1 MLKHASS
8 IALFI
13 ACGTIATAS
22 ASATTERH
30 LSFVACPIIR
40 DTELPCWL
48 AEYEGELYFLGMQG
62 DSASAFY
69 SPQLKHRALIEAK
82 VSDAERICGG
92 IPLESVHVSVMQELD
107 LSCDT
112 ILPAEGFVPPPF
124 ERGPGPAVRPHPRAP
139 SADPAPPYS
148 SRQYVLELEF
158 DNEFL
163 ARRNTRKLEELVRFV
178 ELSKPTAVKIEAT
191 RGVSHLSNGD
201 RMIESADI
209 AKRRALRVKKTL
221 LDLGVAKQL
230 IDAKWSEQPLPGNGI
245 DDYTRRRVTITVEV
259 DDAHAE

>member
-8 IALFI
+8 IGLLL
-13 ACGTIATAS
+13 ACGAVGAAN
-22 ASATTERH
+22 ASATARH

-48 AEYEGELYFLGMQG
+48 AEHDGELYFLGMQG

-82 VSDAERICGG
+82 VGTGERICGG
-92 IPLESVHVSVMQELD
+92 IPLESVHVSVMQEID

-112 ILPAEGFVPPPF
+112 ILPADGFVPPPY

-139 SADPAPPYS
+139 SPDPAPPYTS
-148 SRQYVLELEF
+148 KQYVLEFEF

-163 ARRNTRKLEELVRFV
+163 ARRNSRKLEELVRFV
-178 ELSKPTAVKIEAT
+178 ELSKPTAIKIEGT
-191 RGVSHLSNGD
+191 RGVSHLSAGD
-201 RMIESADI
+201 RMVEAADI
-209 AKRRALRVKKTL
+209 AKRRAERVEKIL
-221 LDLGVAKQL
+221 IDLGVAKQL
-230 IDAKWSEQPLPGNGI
+230 IDAKWSEQPLPGNGV
-245 DDYTRRRVTITVEV
+245 DDYTRRRVTIIVEV
-259 DDAHAE
+259 GDARAK